1 MEHGPW
7 LLEQEG
13 RSLRPAQH
21 SPSSFVVRV
30 NFLGTLCPSV
40 PQGEC
45 VQGRLGATHRGIPL
59 AKDQ

>member
-40 PQGEC
+40 PQGD
-45 VQGRLGATHRGIPL
+45 VYRAGWGQLTGAFH
-59 AKDQ
+59 